1 MVVGLHLPFRCC
13 RRCCCCCW
21 IHSDLFDL
29 SSLLLPLRMR
39 LDDRTDDVVEA
50 MDVEMPILQLAI
62 PTRNQIEIV
71 MIPSSS
77 SSYQITVLPN
87 RVFTLSQIFFSLSD
101 TNRDWGCR
109 NYLWWWMLL
118 FIWPILIDRQG
129 KRAEDG
135 CQTSKNHRIGY
146 RCEASTLSR
155 KERVEGQTGKWFI

>member
-109 NYLWWWMLL
+109 NYLWWWICSCL
-118 FIWPILIDRQG
+118 FGVFW
-129 KRAEDG
+129 
-135 CQTSKNHRIGY
+135 
-146 RCEASTLSR
+146 STG
-155 KERVEGQTGKWFI
+155 KEREPKTAVKRQKIIGSDIAAKPQLYQERSV